1 MAQHRMN
8 CRRSGVRPS
17 PESPGQ
23 LEPAGA
29 RGVSVEERPV
39 PDVDQFGKPAGFGT
53 EASTSSTSFSEVDR
67 YEVDG
72 GDLARVRSA
81 DLAIE
86 SNGEAQVGVGG
97 TTFGPFTGSVDVSI
111 PLDPSVLVEGGLVR
125 VLHRSTDGNSTTT
138 RALVVAAE
146 V

>member
-1 MAQHRMN
+1 MN

-23 LEPAGA
+23 LEPAAA
-29 RGVSVEERPV
+29 RGVSVEETAV
-39 PDVDQFGKPAGFGT
+39 PDVDRFGKPAGFGT
-53 EASTSSTSFSEVDR
+53 EAATTSTSFVEVDS
-67 YEVDG
+67 YNVPAG
-72 GDLARVRSA
+72 SLARVRSA
-81 DLAIE
+81 SLSLE
-86 SNGEAQVGVGG
+86 PNGEAQVGVDG
-97 TTFGPFTGSVDVSI
+97 TTYGPFTGGLDVEI

-138 RALVVAAE
+138 RALVVASE